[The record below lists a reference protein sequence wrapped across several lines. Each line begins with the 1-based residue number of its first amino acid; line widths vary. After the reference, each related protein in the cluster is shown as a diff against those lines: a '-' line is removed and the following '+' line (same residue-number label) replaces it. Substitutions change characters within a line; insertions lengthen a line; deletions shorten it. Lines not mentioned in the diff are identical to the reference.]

1 MSLPEITASKRY
13 AEFDFLTTEKQINL
27 DRLSSELKM
36 EPSILKKLNSALL
49 KNCTPPDQKYQLRLP
64 AGMKESAKIALNEIF
79 AENNENNYPA
89 RHIVKKGET
98 LWSISKKYGTSV
110 LTLQKINGLKDGD
123 ILSEGKILY
132 IR

>member
-1 MSLPEITASKRY
+1 MDLEQEITTK
-13 AEFDFLTTEKQINL
+13 EQLEKETK
-27 DRLSSELKM
+27 DKV
-36 EPSILKKLNSALL
+36 
-49 KNCTPPDQKYQLRLP
+49 
-64 AGMKESAKIALNEIF
+64 ESAKIALNEIF
-79 AENNENNYPA
+79 AGDNENNYPA

>member
-1 MSLPEITASKRY
+1 MSLTS
-13 AEFDFLTTEKQINL
+13 
-27 DRLSSELKM
+27 
-36 EPSILKKLNSALL
+36 
-49 KNCTPPDQKYQLRLP
+49 
-64 AGMKESAKIALNEIF
+64 KESAKIALNEIF
-79 AENNENNYPA
+79 AENNENNYPT